1 MISLVVGLGIGFL
14 AGFIVGMFKGTT
26 STEKALG
33 VISGKD
39 AKRFRKRTESARR
52 MKDATPRLHSI
63 PQ

>member
-1 MISLVVGLGIGFL
+1 MGIGFL
-14 AGFIVGMFKGTT
+14 AGFIVGRVKGTI

-52 MKDATPRLHSI
+52 MNERKAYNTK
-63 PQ
+63 PQRR